1 MSVPNLPCKSVI
13 YLALAPIAYGTS
25 ICWTAGILPSNF
37 TRNANS
43 PFVRSL
49 SQLGCGTVC
58 EKRLSSCRSPTE
70 PSKATPGRQC

>member
-1 MSVPNLPCKSVI
+1 MNVLNIPCKSVVN
-13 YLALAPIAYGTS
+13 LAITPVAYGIS

-49 SQLGCGTVC
+49 RQLGCGTVC
-58 EKRLSSCRSPTE
+58 KKRLSSCRSPTE